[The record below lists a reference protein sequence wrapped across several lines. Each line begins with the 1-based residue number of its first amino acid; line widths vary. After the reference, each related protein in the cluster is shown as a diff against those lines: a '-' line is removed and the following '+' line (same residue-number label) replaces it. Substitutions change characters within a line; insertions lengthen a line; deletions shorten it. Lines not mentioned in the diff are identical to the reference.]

1 MPAVFEIRDASMR
14 DEVLGILFYYEREK
28 RFFIELMSAY
38 DEWEAPFLFES
49 FVKRKEYSI
58 SGEWSLKWVRE
69 RIIPSDRQ
77 NISMIL
83 KNAGLEYYDE
93 YRLLVLSEGR
103 CAQDELYIKRISDDL
118 IPEEIKTRLS
128 MMVRDVIP
136 LSENRVLVFFKD
148 DTAGRMDIGLH
159 YGDNNRFINVLST
172 DEVFNSVRVSPGG
185 HGIEWDEDR
194 FIGFDRLRKDA
205 SPSDEKYDDYLRFAG
220 IRLADTSKVCE
231 ITGYSRQYISRLVSE
246 DRIEP
251 IYSGEQTRMFLKTD
265 IESG

>member
-1 MPAVFEIRDASMR
+1 
-14 DEVLGILFYYEREK
+14 
-28 RFFIELMSAY
+28 
-38 DEWEAPFLFES
+38 
-49 FVKRKEYSI
+49 
-58 SGEWSLKWVRE
+58 
-69 RIIPSDRQ
+69 
-77 NISMIL
+77 
-83 KNAGLEYYDE
+83 
-93 YRLLVLSEGR
+93 
-103 CAQDELYIKRISDDL
+103 
-118 IPEEIKTRLS
+118 

-159 YGDNNRFINVLST
+159 YGDNSRFINVLST
-172 DEVFNSVRVSPGG
+172 EEVFNSVRVSPGG

-194 FIGFDRLRKDA
+194 VIGFDRLRKDA